1 MLYGA
6 AVAQV
11 MCLSLIFLR
20 TSCPCKHSTFSLTPF
35 ISQAGLSFG
44 NETCNTVISIF
55 HSSRVECEWTSHRI
69 GQETDTK
76 ETEQVH
82 PQNDIIH
89 LLYNA
94 EYSRHKCVYVR
105 GREEEGGRK
114 RQKKRGERREESS
127 R

>member
-1 MLYGA
+1 M
-6 AVAQV
+6 
-11 MCLSLIFLR
+11 
-20 TSCPCKHSTFSLTPF
+20 
-35 ISQAGLSFG
+35 
-44 NETCNTVISIF
+44 
-55 HSSRVECEWTSHRI
+55 ECEWTSHRI

-94 EYSRHKCVYVR
+94 EYSRHKCVCVR

-114 RQKKRGERREESS
+114 RQKKERREERGERQAGRNDRES
-127 R
+127 RLQHYNT